1 MYILFQLCNSRRK
14 PWEELKYNAMALPF
28 QQMTTYVI
36 SLMTNLIFNSLLK
49 VNGGAVEIP
58 FSQQGWLPYSS
69 LY

>member
-1 MYILFQLCNSRRK
+1 
-14 PWEELKYNAMALPF
+14 MALPF

-36 SLMTNLIFNSLLK
+36 SLMTNLIFNSFLR